1 MKLSVG
7 ERRRERWRRL
17 LEKARE
23 WAREL
28 ARELREKSVVV
39 EEILLFGSVAR
50 GNFAEDSDMDLVVV
64 SRSWEKYSLEERLAI
79 LYRLWRWERDA
90 TLIPPTSEEL
100 EEKKEKSIVLRD
112 ASMYWLGSYRCT

>member
-1 MKLSVG
+1 LS
-7 ERRRERWRRL
+7 RQRRERWRKL

-28 ARELREKSVVV
+28 ARELREKGIVV

-50 GNFAEDSDMDLVVV
+50 GDFAEDSDIDLVVV
-64 SRSWEKYSLEERLAI
+64 SRGWEKYPLEERLAI

-90 TLIPPTSEEL
+90 TLIPLTPEEL

-112 ASMYWLGSYRCT
+112 ASRYWIRLV